1 MKSKGILRILEVG
14 HDPWIAPD
22 FETDFLPIGGSLA
35 PGNSAA
41 QALRTV
47 SWKIFW
53 RLLSRSYDVIA
64 LPPIHIHR
72 VLGLGCK
79 AKLAKKL
86 FGLIAGSG
94 LLAGALRRLIA
105 GRKTIIVIFDIDD
118 AVEVSE
124 EASHVFQPRI
134 YFKRNLLREDL
145 LRDSSR
151 LCQLPMGVSE
161 WGGANSAP
169 ATDAFVCGEYS
180 TEARKLSLEAAK
192 RLQCLGWRVDIIEA
206 RIPYSEY
213 RQRLAQAKTAFCFQG
228 VGFHTWRM
236 YEAACSGTI
245 PIIDT
250 PSGDLIHDFVDGENC
265 IIVPPSLEQ
274 IVLSVDNLLR
284 SPERLEKIGIRVRRL
299 AESKYTRQACSQ
311 FLFWEIARRYV

>member
-1 MKSKGILRILEVG
+1 MLKGILRILEVG
-14 HDPWIAPD
+14 HDPWIAPG
-22 FETDFLPIGGSLA
+22 FEADFLPIGGSLA

-41 QALRTV
+41 PTLRTV
-47 SWKIFW
+47 PWKIFW

-64 LPPIHIHR
+64 LPPIHIRR
-72 VLGLGCK
+72 VLGLGYK

-118 AVEVSE
+118 TADVSE
-124 EASHVFQPRI
+124 EVARVFQPRI

-145 LRDSSR
+145 QRDSSR
-151 LCQLPMGVSE
+151 LCQLPMGTSE

-169 ATDAFVCGEYS
+169 TTDAFVCGEYS

-206 RIPYSEY
+206 RIPYSKY

-236 YEAACSGTI
+236 YEAACSGTV

-250 PSGDLIHDFVDGENC
+250 PKGDLIHDFVNGENC

-274 IVLSVDNLLR
+274 MVLSVDSLLR
-284 SPERLEKIGIRVRRL
+284 SPERLEKISTGARQL
-299 AESKYTRQACSQ
+299 AESKYTRQACSR
-311 FLFWEIARRYV
+311 FLFQEIAGRYV